1 MRSLKQVLAV
11 FLLAVLL
18 AGMTPAA
25 VFGAVS
31 RSDIKF
37 TISSIIFVMQ
47 GSESYVDVEVDAPT
61 DRSYKLTI
69 ESDNK
74 MVTAST
80 PMSGTYTG
88 KVTHTF
94 TITANKK
101 AETGWYTLTI
111 KAVDPADPN
120 NVLLKRDVSLSVTDT
135 HNSQSFISEPAM
147 EVAYAIQGKEA
158 LVAGEQNVLKLS
170 IYNRGNVNM
179 FNSNVSL
186 KLPTGISIANG
197 AASRNVGSFGI
208 GKTINVEFPL
218 TVESDVVTGSYP
230 IEIHFNGT
238 VREKDYSSTRP
249 INPDDPNSQQ
259 VVAGSISDRSYPLNE
274 TVYVQVIGKDK
285 QIKDESEPLLIVDSF
300 DYGNGNGVL
309 KRGADFTLKMT
320 FLNAG
325 SKDIHNAVINVLD
338 STGAVVPTDSSFI
351 KIDSIKTG
359 EKVTQSIGLRTV
371 DGMDATQAT
380 LNVDMKY
387 FDPDNKQSSN
397 TYPIIVS
404 IEKKPDES
412 KPGGVAN
419 PILMVTNYSFGSDK
433 AVMANSQFPLSLT
446 ITNTSAKTLRN
457 IKVTVQDSTGSI
469 LPAEGSNSFF
479 INSIGAGGSYGKLM
493 PMAVSNDIK
502 AGVSTIAVNMSYE
515 DMDAHTFTSSDTITV
530 PVTLQDRLVIDD
542 ILDPGNLM
550 AGEMGYAQIKY
561 YNMGQTTLN
570 NLRIAVSG
578 DFTIDGDSSQYVGNM
593 ANGRSDYFSFNF
605 MPNSEGTMNGKAVFT
620 YENAQGEEQVIEKE
634 FTFNIQPAPEF
645 NPEDMDF
652 PVEEEKH
659 GFAALPIWGKGLVA
673 LGALLA
679 VILVI
684 KGIKKHK
691 KAKAEALTLDE

>member
-11 FLLAVLL
+11 ILLAVLL

-25 VFGAVS
+25 VFGAKNDVVKLTVS
-31 RSDIKF
+31 S
-37 TISSIIFVMQ
+37 TLFVMQ
-47 GSESYVDVEVDAPT
+47 GESSYVNVEASAPEGT
-61 DRSYKLTI
+61 DYKLVLQATDKNI
-69 ESDNK
+69 TVDNG
-74 MVTAST
+74 T
-80 PMSGTYTG
+80 SGILSG
-88 KVTHTF
+88 NAKQTF
-94 TITANKK
+94 SFTVNRK
-101 AETGWYTLTI
+101 AETGYKTLTL
-111 KAVDPADPN
+111 KAVDASDST
-120 NVLLKRDVSLSVTDT
+120 NVLGEQSVYVDVVENINSFSSLGQASINVT
-135 HNSQSFISEPAM
+135 
-147 EVAYAIQGKEA
+147 YAITGSDS
-158 LVAGEQNVLKLS
+158 LTAGQVNFVKLTLF
-170 IYNRGNVNM
+170 NRGNTIINNAKVEITM
-179 FNSNVSL
+179 PEGLTIQSG
-186 KLPTGISIANG
+186 P
-197 AASRNVGSFGI
+197 ASRNIGTFGI
-208 GKTINVEFPL
+208 GETNSVDYPILVDPDL
-218 TVESDVVTGSYP
+218 TTGSYP
-230 IEIHFNGT
+230 IT
-238 VREKDYSSTRP
+238 VKVSGVRAGEAKEASEAIYLPLVGKEKEGP
-249 INPDDPNSQQ
+249 
-259 VVAGSISDRSYPLNE
+259 
-274 TVYVQVIGKDK
+274 
-285 QIKDESEPLLIVDSF
+285 KDESVPLLIIDSF
-300 DYGNGNGVL
+300 DYGNGNGIL
-309 KRGADFTLKMT
+309 KRDADFNLKMT
-320 FLNAG
+320 FLNTG
-325 SKDIHNAVINVLD
+325 SKDIHNVVISVLD
-338 STGAVVPTDSSFI
+338 NAGLVVPTGSSFI
-351 KIDSIKTG
+351 KIDSIKAG
-359 EKVTQSIGLRTV
+359 EKVDGSIGLRTV
-371 DGMDATQAT
+371 KDADITQTSLA
-380 LNVDMKY
+380 VDMKY
-387 FDPDNKQSSN
+387 LDPDNKQVDN
-397 TYPIIVS
+397 TYPIVVIV
-404 IEKKPDES
+404 EKKPDES
-412 KPGGVAN
+412 KSGGVAN

-479 INSIGAGGSYGKLM
+479 INSIAAGGSYGKLM

-542 ILDPGNLM
+542 VLDPGYLV

-605 MPNSEGTMNGKAVFT
+605 MPNSEGDMNGKAVFT

-645 NPEDMDF
+645 DPNEMDF

-673 LGALLA
+673 LGVLLA
-679 VILVI
+679 VILAI

>member
-25 VFGAVS
+25 VFGAKNDVVKLTVS
-31 RSDIKF
+31 S
-37 TISSIIFVMQ
+37 TLFVMQ
-47 GSESYVDVEVDAPT
+47 GESSYLDVETSAAAEQH
-61 DRSYKLTI
+61 YQLLLT
-69 ESDNK
+69 SNNK
-74 MVTAST
+74 NISI
-80 PMSGTYTG
+80 SGNSG
-88 KVTHTF
+88 VLAGNAKHTF
-94 TITANKK
+94 TITADRKT
-101 AETGWYTLTI
+101 ETGYYDLTL
-111 KAVDPADPN
+111 KVVDPSNPT
-120 NVLLKRDVSLSVTDT
+120 NVLQSRTIGLNVTDSK
-135 HNSQSFISEPAM
+135 NSYSSATVPAM
-147 EVAYAIQGKEA
+147 EVSYVIRESENLEQGKVNN
-158 LVAGEQNVLKLS
+158 LRIYV
-170 IYNRGNVNM
+170 YNRGNQDLR
-179 FNSNVSL
+179 NSRVSITVPSGVL
-186 KLPTGISIANG
+186 SIQSG
-197 AASRNVGSFGI
+197 STTRNVGTISM
-208 GKTINVEFPL
+208 GKTVYVDYPIIVADEA
-218 TVESDVVTGSYP
+218 VTGSYP
-230 IEIHFNGT
+230 IEVKLDFQYNERTTETTTIEGGT
-238 VREKDYSSTRP
+238 KE
-249 INPDDPNSQQ
+249 
-259 VVAGSISDRSYPLNE
+259 E
-274 TVYVQVIGKDK
+274 TKYTLRDKNLTETIYVPVIGKEK
-285 QIKDESEPLLIVDSF
+285 EGPKDESVPLLIIDSF
-300 DYGNGNGVL
+300 DYGNGNGIL
-309 KRGADFTLKMT
+309 KRDADFNLKMT
-320 FLNAG
+320 FLNTG
-325 SKDIHNAVINVLD
+325 SKDIHNVVISVLD
-338 STGAVVPTDSSFI
+338 NAGLVVPTGSSFI
-351 KIDSIKTG
+351 KIDSIKAG
-359 EKVTQSIGLRTV
+359 EKVDGSIGLRTV
-371 DGMDATQAT
+371 KDADITQTSLA
-380 LNVDMKY
+380 VDMKY
-387 FDPDNKQSSN
+387 LDPDNKQVDN
-397 TYPIIVS
+397 TYPIVVIV
-404 IEKKPDES
+404 EKKPDES
-412 KPGGVAN
+412 KSGGVAN

-479 INSIGAGGSYGKLM
+479 INSIAAGGSYGKLM

-542 ILDPGNLM
+542 VLDPGYLV

-605 MPNSEGTMNGKAVFT
+605 MPNSEGDMNGKAVFT

-679 VILVI
+679 VILAI

>member
-1 MRSLKQVLAV
+1 MRSLKQILAV
-11 FLLAVLL
+11 LLLAVLL

-25 VFGAVS
+25 VFGAKNDVVKLTVS
-31 RSDIKF
+31 S
-37 TISSIIFVMQ
+37 TLFVMQ
-47 GSESYVDVEVDAPT
+47 GESSYVDVEASAPEGT
-61 DRSYKLTI
+61 DYKLVLQAADRNITV
-69 ESDNK
+69 DNG
-74 MVTAST
+74 T
-80 PMSGTYTG
+80 SGILSG
-88 KVTHTF
+88 NAKQTF
-94 TITANKK
+94 SFTVNRK
-101 AETGWYTLTI
+101 AETGYKTLTL
-111 KAVDPADPN
+111 KAVDASDAT
-120 NVLLKRDVSLSVTDT
+120 NVL
-135 HNSQSFISEPAM
+135 
-147 EVAYAIQGKEA
+147 
-158 LVAGEQNVLKLS
+158 GEQNVYVDIVENINSFSSLGQASINVTYAITGSDSLTAGEVNFVKLTLF
-170 IYNRGNVNM
+170 NRGNTIINNAKVEITM
-179 FNSNVSL
+179 PEGLTIQSG
-186 KLPTGISIANG
+186 P
-197 AASRNVGSFGI
+197 ASRNIGTFGI
-208 GKTINVEFPL
+208 GETNSVDYPILVDPDL
-218 TVESDVVTGSYP
+218 TTGSYP
-230 IEIHFNGT
+230 IT
-238 VREKDYSSTRP
+238 VKVSGVRAGEAKEASEAIYLPLVGKEKEGP
-249 INPDDPNSQQ
+249 
-259 VVAGSISDRSYPLNE
+259 
-274 TVYVQVIGKDK
+274 
-285 QIKDESEPLLIVDSF
+285 KDESVPLLIVDSF
-300 DYGNGNGVL
+300 DYGANNGIL
-309 KRGADFTLKMT
+309 KRGQDFTLKMT
-320 FLNAG
+320 FLNTG
-325 SKDIHNAVINVLD
+325 SKEIKNAVINVLD
-338 STGAVVPTDSSFI
+338 NTGAVVPTESSFI
-351 KIDSIKTG
+351 KIDSIKPG
-359 EKVTQSIGLRTV
+359 EKVNGSIGLRTV
-371 DGMDATQAT
+371 EGSDATQT
-380 LNVDMKY
+380 SLGVEMNY
-387 FDPDNKQSSN
+387 YYGEESKQNQS
-397 TYPIIVS
+397 TYPILVS

-433 AVMANSQFPLSLT
+433 AVLANSEFPLSLT

-530 PVTLQDRLVIDD
+530 PVTQQDRLVIDD
-542 ILDPGNLM
+542 ILDPGYLT
-550 AGEMGYAQIKY
+550 AGEAGYAQIKY

-605 MPNSEGTMNGKAVFT
+605 IPNGEGEMNGKAVFT
-620 YENAQGEEQVIEKE
+620 YENSQGEEQVIEKD

-645 NPEDMDF
+645 DPSQMDF
-652 PVEEEKH
+652 PAEEEKH

>member
-11 FLLAVLL
+11 ILLAVLL

-25 VFGAVS
+25 VFGAKNDVVKLTVS
-31 RSDIKF
+31 S
-37 TISSIIFVMQ
+37 TLFVMQ
-47 GSESYVDVEVDAPT
+47 GASSYVDVEADAPAEQQ
-61 DRSYKLTI
+61 YKLVMTCNDKGITI
-69 ESDNK
+69 SGGGGVLSGNTK
-74 MVTAST
+74 QTFTVTADR
-80 PMSGTYTG
+80 
-88 KVTHTF
+88 
-94 TITANKK
+94 K
-101 AETGWYTLTI
+101 AETGYYSLEV
-111 KAVDPADPN
+111 KAVDAENVN
-120 NVLLKRDVSLSVTDT
+120 NVLASRSISLDVTDSK
-135 HNSQSFISEPAM
+135 NSFTYDSAPAM
-147 EVAYAIQGKEA
+147 EVTYAIRESDDIEA
-158 LVAGEQNVLKLS
+158 GRINHLRVYV
-170 IYNRGNVNM
+170 YNRGNAD
-179 FNSNVSL
+179 L
-186 KLPTGISIANG
+186 KNAKLTITVPTGLSVESGSIARSLGTIKVGETVYADYPIVVG
-197 AASRNVGSFGI
+197 AE
-208 GKTINVEFPL
+208 T
-218 TVESDVVTGSYP
+218 VTGSKP
-230 IEIHFNGT
+230 IETKLDFVYIKRSTDSNG
-238 VREKDYSSTRP
+238 KAISSTEKG
-249 INPDDPNSQQ
+249 N
-259 VVAGSISDRSYPLNE
+259 LTE
-274 TVYVQVIGKDK
+274 TIYVPVIGKSDEGP
-285 QIKDESEPLLIVDSF
+285 KDESVPLLIVDSF
-300 DYGNGNGVL
+300 DYGNGNGIL
-309 KRGADFTLKMT
+309 KRDADFNLKMT
-320 FLNAG
+320 FLNTG
-325 SKDIHNAVINVLD
+325 SKDIHNVVISVLD
-338 STGAVVPTDSSFI
+338 NAGLVVPTGSSFI
-351 KIDSIKTG
+351 KIDSIKAG
-359 EKVTQSIGLRTV
+359 EKVDGSIGLRTV
-371 DGMDATQAT
+371 KDADITQTSLA
-380 LNVDMKY
+380 VDMKY
-387 FDPDNKQSSN
+387 LDPDNKQVDN
-397 TYPIIVS
+397 TYPIVVTV
-404 IEKKPDES
+404 EKKPDES
-412 KPGGVAN
+412 KSGGVAN

-479 INSIGAGGSYGKLM
+479 INSIAAGGSYGKLM

-542 ILDPGNLM
+542 VLDPGYLV

-605 MPNSEGTMNGKAVFT
+605 MPNSEGDMNGKAVFT

-645 NPEDMDF
+645 DPNEMDF

-673 LGALLA
+673 LGVLLA
-679 VILVI
+679 VILAI